1 MKFLTDRNLG
11 KLTKWLR
18 AIGYDTGIYQGA
30 IGREFLR
37 EGAKQGRVVLTR
49 RRDMASRNFTGSMY
63 IVFADTLPEQ
73 LAEVVNEFSLQLNP
87 HRFFSICIRCN
98 QPLSE
103 IERSKVRDRVP
114 PYVFQ
119 SQAAF
124 FVCSRCNA
132 IFWAGT
138 HKEKMMEYLTRHN
151 LIHRL

>member
-1 MKFLTDRNLG
+1 MKFLADRNLG

-18 AIGYDTGIYQGA
+18 AIGYDTEIYQGA
-30 IGREFLR
+30 IEREFLR

-63 IVFADTLPEQ
+63 VVYSDSLPKQ
-73 LAEVVNEFSLQLNP
+73 LAEVINEFSLQP
-87 HRFFSICIRCN
+87 KPDRFLSICLRCN

-103 IERSKVRDRVP
+103 IERSEVRNRVP

-119 SQAAF
+119 SQHTF
-124 FVCSRCNA
+124 SVCRLCTA
-132 IFWAGT
+132 VFWAGT
-138 HKEKMMEYLTRHN
+138 HRNKMVDYLIRHN